1 MHSILDFQSIC
12 CAKSDFII
20 NPLIQGRGARGAAAG
35 PQVPPFMGGDA
46 QNFFA
51 QWAAAV
57 AAANNNNN
65 NMNNN
70 MNNIN
75 NGGQRPP
82 SASAAPQPTPGR
94 SQSGATGS
102 AATAAASTG
111 PNTAAPAVGNP
122 FFFPRPPPFPQV
134 RRFARCLIGC
144 ETIPRQSNVLNLP
157 LHVHRQSQGPPL
169 LSLLCRQCRRSSGP
183 CFLRHRCHRQILLA
197 LRRPS

>member
-1 MHSILDFQSIC
+1 MALTFISYISTYHVLYFGFSINVQYNSN
-12 CAKSDFII
+12 FI
-20 NPLIQGRGARGAAAG
+20 NSLIQGRGARGAAAG
-35 PQVPPFMGGDA
+35 PQVPPFMGGEA

-70 MNNIN
+70 MNNVN

-94 SQSGATGS
+94 SQSGATGGG
-102 AATAAASTG
+102 ATAATSTG

-122 FFFPRPPPFPQV
+122 FLFPRPPPFPQV
-134 RRFARCLIGC
+134 KRFA
-144 ETIPRQSNVLNLP
+144 TILYD
-157 LHVHRQSQGPPL
+157 
-169 LSLLCRQCRRSSGP
+169 
-183 CFLRHRCHRQILLA
+183 I
-197 LRRPS
+197 

>member
-1 MHSILDFQSIC
+1 MHR
-12 CAKSDFII
+12 KSDFIMSS
-20 NPLIQGRGARGAAAG
+20 LFQGRGARGAAAG

-94 SQSGATGS
+94 SQGGATGGG
-102 AATAAASTG
+102 ATAATSTG

-134 RRFARCLIGC
+134 RRFARFLIIC
-144 ETIPRQSNVLNLP
+144 ETSNVMNLP